1 MMAFFLVRIFLLVIT
16 SQLNE
21 VFPKLNLP
29 FLKGYSPNKMNR
41 KMPLVHINVILPS
54 SKSVLITTFQEAAQ
68 LNRRELNYSVHQD
81 NYQRGSQTVSFRGA
95 FLWRDALCSANDLSF
110 PFFQLECHLPPA
122 KRGEENT
129 ACQLKAHGAN
139 ALYGRFSQEFLK
151 ARLFKISFP
160 FCVQK
165 WKKAPR
171 GVQSTFKVTTSPDRE
186 EVTLAPNSK
195 GFDLGKRHKLYFPLS
210 CTSLFKRNSV
220 GG

>member
-110 PFFQLECHLPPA
+110 PFF
-122 KRGEENT
+122 
-129 ACQLKAHGAN
+129 
-139 ALYGRFSQEFLK
+139 
-151 ARLFKISFP
+151 
-160 FCVQK
+160 
-165 WKKAPR
+165 
-171 GVQSTFKVTTSPDRE
+171 
-186 EVTLAPNSK
+186 
-195 GFDLGKRHKLYFPLS
+195 
-210 CTSLFKRNSV
+210 
-220 GG
+220 